1 MDFQISALD
10 RAQFADLFEL
20 SDEELITRGAM
31 RVVADKQPG
40 FPCRVSLADA
50 EPGENVLLVHYEHLS
65 VNTPYRASHAVYVRS
80 TATQARPEVNEIP
93 EMLRSRVLSLRGFDR
108 HGMLKQA
115 DLAEGQLLSSRIEEI
130 LGNADVEYVHLH
142 FAKAGCYAA
151 RVDRV

>member
-10 RAQFADLFEL
+10 RAQFAHLFEL
-20 SDEELITRGAM
+20 SDEELMARGAM

-40 FPCRVSLADA
+40 FPCRLSLADA

-93 EMLRSRVLSLRGFDR
+93 EMLRSRVLSLRGFDG

-115 DLAEGQLLSSRIEEI
+115 DLAEGEILRSRIKEM